1 MVNILNKTNKIK
13 LHKKVHFYNED
24 FEIEAQATVVPCHPD
39 DSIINNIPYTIEV
52 QNGDYLKINGE
63 NMYYSKKEIQELISS
78 KDFKNFLLKEIANRI
93 FS

>member
-1 MVNILNKTNKIK
+1 MVNILSKTNKVK
-13 LHKKVHFYNED
+13 FHKNVNFYNEN

-39 DSIINNIPYTIEV
+39 DSIINNIPYTIEI
-52 QNGDYLKINGE
+52 QKEDYLKINGE

-78 KDFKNFLLKEIANRI
+78 KDFKNFLLKEIATRI